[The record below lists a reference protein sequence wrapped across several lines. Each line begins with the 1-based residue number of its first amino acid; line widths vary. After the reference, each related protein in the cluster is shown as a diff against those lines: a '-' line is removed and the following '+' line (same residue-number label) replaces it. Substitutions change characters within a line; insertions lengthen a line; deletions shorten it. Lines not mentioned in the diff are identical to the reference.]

1 MQEIRPGELARK
13 LRGDSEPPLVLDV
26 REPWEHEFARI
37 EGAELIP
44 MGEVPAR
51 LNDFD
56 PERETVV
63 ICHYGSRSAQ
73 IASLL
78 ESAGLRRVLN
88 LQGGIDA
95 WSREVDR
102 SVPRY

>member
-1 MQEIRPGELARK
+1 MQEIRPSELARK
-13 LRGDSEPPLVLDV
+13 LRGASRPPLVIDV
-26 REPWEHEFARI
+26 REPWEYERARI
-37 EGAELIP
+37 EGSELIP

-63 ICHYGSRSAQ
+63 VCHYGSRSAQ
-73 IASLL
+73 VASLL

-95 WSREVDR
+95 WSRDVDH